1 MAKVFS
7 SEDANLDTSIRVA
20 RKRLYSDID
29 LSLNANIISE
39 EGQGDIYKKT
49 DAAAVK
55 QSIKNLLLTNRFEKP
70 YRPAFGANLGS
81 KLFELIDETSG
92 NEVIDLVK
100 KSIERYEPRAKILN
114 IKVFSNP
121 DNYSL
126 SVTLEFR
133 IINTNV
139 SESLSMNFREPFRLD
154 RPDRELSVTPT
165 PAPEGRILLD
175 DAFNRSLADEALGK
189 LLTSGG
195 RFITIDTGLRSDQSK
210 VLIREN
216 NDDLITTETGLPINM
231 S

>member
-39 EGQGDIYKKT
+39 AGKGDIYKKT

-154 RPDRELSVTPT
+154 RELPATSTPVL
-165 PAPEGRILLD
+165 EGRILLEND
-175 DAFNRSLADEALGK
+175 TNRSLSDDDLGK

-195 RFITIDTGLRSDQSK
+195 RFITIDTGLRSDRSR

-216 NDDLITTETGLPINM
+216 NDDLITTETGLPINI

>member
-29 LSLNANIISE
+29 LSLNANIINE

-55 QSIKNLLLTNRFEKP
+55 QAIKNLLMTNRFEKP

-92 NEVIDLVK
+92 NEVIDLIK
-100 KSIERYEPRAKILN
+100 ATIERYEPRAKILN

-154 RPDRELSVTPT
+154 RELPVTLP
-165 PAPEGRILLD
+165 PAFEGRILLEND
-175 DAFNRSLADEALGK
+175 TNRSLLDDDLGR

-195 RFITIDTGLRSDQSK
+195 RFITIDTGLRSDRSR

-216 NDDLITTETGLPINM
+216 NDDLITTETGIPINI

>member
-7 SEDANLDTSIRVA
+7 YEDANLDTSIRVT

-29 LSLNANIISE
+29 LSLNTNIISE
-39 EGQGDIYKKT
+39 EGKGDIYKKT

-55 QSIKNLLLTNRFEKP
+55 QSIKNLLMTNRFEKP
-70 YRPAFGANLGS
+70 YRPSFGANLGS
-81 KLFELIDETSG
+81 KLFELIDEASG

-126 SVTLEFR
+126 SLTLEFR

-139 SESLSMNFREPFRLD
+139 SESLSMNFREPFILD
-154 RPDRELSVTPT
+154 KVLPVTPQFI
-165 PAPEGRILLD
+165 PEGRIILD
-175 DAFNRSLADEALGK
+175 NEENRSLIDDNIGR

-195 RFITIDTGLRSDQSK
+195 RFIAIDKGLRSDESRI
-210 VLIREN
+210 LIREN
-216 NDDLITTETGLPINM
+216 NDDLITTETGIPINM
-231 S
+231 

>member
-7 SEDANLDTSIRVA
+7 SEDANLDTSVRVT

-39 EGQGDIYKKT
+39 EGLGDIYKKT

-55 QSIKNLLLTNRFEKP
+55 QAIKNLLMTNRFEKP

-92 NEVIDLVK
+92 NEVIDLIK
-100 KSIERYEPRAKILN
+100 ATIERYEPRAKILN
-114 IKVFSNP
+114 IRVFSNP

-139 SESLSMNFREPFRLD
+139 SESLSVNFREPFTL
-154 RPDRELSVTPT
+154 DRELPATPT
-165 PAPEGRILLD
+165 PAPVGRILLD
-175 DAFNRSLADEALGK
+175 NALNRSLSDTELGK

-195 RFITIDTGLRSDQSK
+195 RFITIDTGLRSDRSR

-216 NDDLITTETGLPINM
+216 NDDLITTETGLPINI

>member
-7 SEDANLDTSIRVA
+7 YEDANLDTSIRVT

-29 LSLNANIISE
+29 LSLNTNIISE
-39 EGQGDIYKKT
+39 EGKGDIYKKT

-55 QSIKNLLLTNRFEKP
+55 QSIKNLLMTNRFEKP

-81 KLFELIDETSG
+81 KLFELIDEASG

-139 SESLSMNFREPFRLD
+139 SESLSMNFREPFIL
-154 RPDRELSVTPT
+154 DRELPATPT
-165 PAPEGRILLD
+165 PDPEGRILLD
-175 DAFNRSLADEALGK
+175 NAFNMDRSDKDLGS

-195 RFITIDTGLRSDQSK
+195 RFITIDTGLRSDRSR

-216 NDDLITTETGLPINM
+216 NDDLITTETGLPINI

>member
-55 QSIKNLLLTNRFEKP
+55 QSIKNLLMTNRFEKP

-139 SESLSMNFREPFRLD
+139 SESLSMNFREPFKLD
-154 RPDRELSVTPT
+154 KVLAATPT
-165 PAPEGRILLD
+165 PVIEGRILLD
-175 DAFNRSLADEALGK
+175 NELNRSLSDNELGS

-195 RFITIDTGLRSDQSK
+195 RFITIDTGLRSERSR
-210 VLIREN
+210 VLVREN
-216 NDDLITTETGLPINM
+216 NDDIITTETGIPINM
-231 S
+231 

>member
-55 QSIKNLLLTNRFEKP
+55 QSIKNLLMTNRFEKP

-139 SESLSMNFREPFRLD
+139 SESLSMNFREPFKLD
-154 RPDRELSVTPT
+154 KVLAATPT
-165 PAPEGRILLD
+165 PVIEGRILLD
-175 DAFNRSLADEALGK
+175 NELNRSLSDEELGS

-195 RFITIDTGLRSDQSK
+195 RFIIADAGLRSDRSR
-210 VLIREN
+210 VLVREN
-216 NDDLITTETGLPINM
+216 NDDVIITETGLPINIP
-231 S
+231 

>member
-1 MAKVFS
+1 
-7 SEDANLDTSIRVA
+7 
-20 RKRLYSDID
+20 
-29 LSLNANIISE
+29 LSLNTNIISE
-39 EGQGDIYKKT
+39 EGKGDIYKKT

-55 QSIKNLLLTNRFEKP
+55 QSIKNLLMTNRFEKP

-81 KLFELIDETSG
+81 KLFELIDEASG

-139 SESLSMNFREPFRLD
+139 SESLSMNFREPFIL
-154 RPDRELSVTPT
+154 DRELPATPT
-165 PAPEGRILLD
+165 PDPEGRILLD
-175 DAFNRSLADEALGK
+175 NAFNMDRSDKDLGS

-195 RFITIDTGLRSDQSK
+195 RFITIDTGLRSDRSR

-216 NDDLITTETGLPINM
+216 NDDLITTETGLPINI

>member
-7 SEDANLDTSIRVA
+7 SEDANLDTSVRVT

-39 EGQGDIYKKT
+39 EGLGDIYKKT

-55 QSIKNLLLTNRFEKP
+55 QAIKNLLMTNRFEKP

-92 NEVIDLVK
+92 NEVIDLIK
-100 KSIERYEPRAKILN
+100 ATIERYEPRAKILN
-114 IKVFSNP
+114 IRVFSNP

-139 SESLSMNFREPFRLD
+139 SESLSVNFREPFTL
-154 RPDRELSVTPT
+154 DRELPVTLP
-165 PAPEGRILLD
+165 PEFEGRILLEND
-175 DAFNRSLADEALGK
+175 TNRSLSDDDLGR

-195 RFITIDTGLRSDQSK
+195 RFIAIDTGLRSDRSR

-216 NDDLITTETGLPINM
+216 NDDLITTETGLPINI

>member
-55 QSIKNLLLTNRFEKP
+55 QSIKNLLMTNRFEKP

-139 SESLSMNFREPFRLD
+139 SESLSMNFREPFKLD
-154 RPDRELSVTPT
+154 KVLAATPT
-165 PAPEGRILLD
+165 PVIEGRILLD
-175 DAFNRSLADEALGK
+175 NELNRSLSDNELGS

-195 RFITIDTGLRSDQSK
+195 RFITIDTGLRSDRSR
-210 VLIREN
+210 VLVREN
-216 NDDLITTETGLPINM
+216 NDDLITTETGIPINM
-231 S
+231 

>member
-7 SEDANLDTSIRVA
+7 SEDANLDTSIRVT

-29 LSLNANIISE
+29 LSLNSNIISQ
-39 EGQGDIYKKT
+39 EGKGDIYKKT

-55 QSIKNLLLTNRFEKP
+55 QAIKNLLMTNRFEKP

-92 NEVIDLVK
+92 NEIIDLIK
-100 KSIERYEPRAKILN
+100 ITIERYEPRAKILN

-139 SESLSMNFREPFRLD
+139 TEFLSINFREPFRLE
-154 RPDRELSVTPT
+154 RELPVTRI
-165 PAPEGRILLD
+165 PAIEGRILLENDFNKSLSD
-175 DAFNRSLADEALGK
+175 DDLGR

-195 RFITIDTGLRSDQSK
+195 RFITIDTGLRSDESR
-210 VLIREN
+210 VLVREN
-216 NDDLITTETGLPINM
+216 NDDIITTETGLPINI